1 MDRLSIFETELD
13 YISNPQIRKFTEE
26 VLLNVPEYF
35 FKIPASSS
43 GRYHPSYALGEGG
56 LVRHTKAAVGIAV
69 ELFKVSVKGYTDE
82 EKDIVISALI
92 LHDTAKN
99 GFEGSSGT
107 ITEHPL
113 EITKFIYSNSNLK
126 SILPKE
132 TLNTILSCINSHMGK
147 WNFDYKNRKAVLPK
161 PQSRLEQLVHM
172 ADYIAS
178 RKCLEYNF
186 DVKVSMN

>member
-1 MDRLSIFETELD
+1 MDRLSIFETELN
-13 YISNPQIRKFTEE
+13 YINNPVIRDFTEK

-56 LVRHTKAAVGIAV
+56 LVRHTKAAVGIAI
-69 ELFKVSVKGYTDE
+69 ELFKVSIKGYADE
-82 EKDIVISALI
+82 EKDIVISSLI

-99 GFEGSSGT
+99 GFNGSNST
-107 ITEHPL
+107 ITKHPL
-113 EITKFIYSNSNLK
+113 EITKFINSNNNLN

-132 TLNTILSCINSHMGK
+132 TLNLILSCINSHMGK
-147 WNFDYKNRKAVLPK
+147 WNFDYKTKKQVLPK
-161 PQSRLEQLVHM
+161 PKSRLEQLVHM

-186 DVKVSMN
+186 DVKVTMN

>member
-1 MDRLSIFETELD
+1 MDRLNMFETELN
-13 YISNPQIRKFTEE
+13 YINDSEIREFTEK
-26 VLLNVPEYF
+26 VLLSVPEYF

-43 GRYHPSYALGEGG
+43 GRYHPTYALGEGG

-69 ELFKVSVKGYTDE
+69 ELFKVSIKGYTDK

-99 GFEGSSGT
+99 GFDGSKGT

-113 EITKFIYSNSNLK
+113 EITKFINNNDNLK

-132 TLNTILSCINSHMGK
+132 TLNLILGCINSHMGK
-147 WNFDYKNRKAVLPK
+147 WNFDYKTKRQVLPK
-161 PQSRLEQLVHM
+161 PKNRLEQLVHM
-172 ADYIAS
+172 SDYIAS

-186 DVKVSMN
+186 DVKVMMN